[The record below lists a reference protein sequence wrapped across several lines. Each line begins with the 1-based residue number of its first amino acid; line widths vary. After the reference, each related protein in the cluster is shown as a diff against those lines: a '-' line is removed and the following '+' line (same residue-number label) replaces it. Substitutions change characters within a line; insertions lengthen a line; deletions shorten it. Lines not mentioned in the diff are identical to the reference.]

1 MSTTQPI
8 RDREKLEQFRN
19 YYRFKEPN
27 RRNYLLIVTTMNTAL
42 RISDVLKLRWTD
54 LYDFDED
61 RFQEHINITETK
73 THKKQTIAI
82 NSNIKDA
89 VASCLKIHSPW
100 HGDFVFKGYG
110 PGPMSRT
117 TAWRIVK
124 KAAVE
129 SGMPEHISP
138 HSLRKTF
145 GYFAWKRGIQPAVIM
160 SIYNHS
166 SYAITKRYLGIE
178 QDDKDEIYQQNE
190 L

>member
-89 VASCLKIHSPW
+89 VASYLKIPSPW

-138 HSLRKTF
+138 HALRKTF

-166 SYAITKRYLGIE
+166 SYAITKRYLGID